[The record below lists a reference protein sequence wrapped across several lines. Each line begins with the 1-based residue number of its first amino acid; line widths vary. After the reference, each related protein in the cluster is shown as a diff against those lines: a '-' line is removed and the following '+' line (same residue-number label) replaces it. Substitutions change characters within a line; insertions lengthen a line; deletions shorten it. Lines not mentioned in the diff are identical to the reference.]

1 MAHGNTET
9 LIPDLIFVS
18 RVFLPV
24 CSSSFLSWNARFQA
38 WATLGDAMRTRPLAF
53 IVFCGDA
60 RNARRPA
67 HAPLAHTRLLHIQQ
81 YATRRDAR
89 PRPCSCL
96 LGVGLRRAAT
106 RGLRTCEKSATRSSA
121 MRPRARSISFSIL
134 FKRRRI
140 LSLVF
145 HELGLSTCPVFQRG
159 LLHVQQHFPASQASV
174 CSFLV

>member
-9 LIPDLIFVS
+9 LLPDLIFVS
-18 RVFLPV
+18 RVALPV

-38 WATLGDAMRTRPLAF
+38 WATLGDAMWTRPLAF

-60 RNARRPA
+60 RGRA

-81 YATRRDAR
+81 YGTRRDAR

-106 RGLRTCEKSATRSSA
+106 RGLRTCEKSATRSDA
-121 MRPRARSISFSIL
+121 MRPRAREASLFSLL

-140 LSLVF
+140 LFLVF
-145 HELGLSTCPVFQRG
+145 
-159 LLHVQQHFPASQASV
+159 
-174 CSFLV
+174 